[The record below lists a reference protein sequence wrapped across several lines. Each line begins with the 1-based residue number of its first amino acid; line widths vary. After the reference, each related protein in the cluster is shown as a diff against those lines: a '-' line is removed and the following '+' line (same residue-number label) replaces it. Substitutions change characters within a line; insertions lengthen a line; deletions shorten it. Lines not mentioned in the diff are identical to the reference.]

1 MKIRPLSIALAA
13 LLSAVPSLA
22 GAEPPRREPVRSM
35 LEQRHDMV
43 VMQDWDLSCGAAALA
58 TLLTYQM
65 RDPTTEEEITR
76 VLIKREEYLANP
88 MLVRA
93 RQGFSLLDLK
103 RFVEGRGYVGT
114 GLGGLEFDDL
124 PERAPILV
132 PVKFKTQNH
141 FVVFRGVVGDTVYLA
156 DPAYGQR
163 TVTRERF
170 MRVWVD
176 AEQLGRIGF
185 TVREEGE
192 ENPTNRMAPRA
203 REIGGVLDDALLQ
216 AGPFDASW
224 R

>member
-1 MKIRPLSIALAA
+1 MNFRPLAALTASLCALAA
-13 LLSAVPSLA
+13 PTA
-22 GAEPPRREPVRSM
+22 AEPPRREPVRSM
-35 LEQRHDMV
+35 IEQRHDMV

-76 VLIKREEYLANP
+76 SLIKREEYMANP

-103 RFVEGRGYVGT
+103 RFVEARGYVGT

-124 PERAPILV
+124 TPRAPILV
-132 PVKFKTQNH
+132 PVRFKTQNH

-185 TVREEGE
+185 TVREAGDEA
-192 ENPTNRMAPRA
+192 PANRMAPRPG
-203 REIGGVLDDALLQ
+203 EIGGVLDEALLQ
-216 AGPFDASW
+216 AGPFGISS